1 MDKYY
6 NQYFI
11 LSSSCALTKGA
22 KRTLIQD
29 FQRSNADFVPNDYFS
44 LCNLL
49 NRHKISDVANGIE
62 EGSLPD
68 YYQFVDFMIEKE
80 YAFLSDNL
88 QTFPEISSEL
98 YEGENEI
105 NDAIIDIDEN
115 NIKEEKLD
123 IFLKELKKLHCTDL
137 QVKVYKYSDLS
148 KLHYL
153 LNKICNHIF
162 YYVELHL
169 SSSEQITYEDCCN
182 IILNYPSVTNIY
194 LYGATSNTSLDYNEN
209 TVGCYPLK
217 MGTVY
222 YVAANLDNNN
232 CGCISDY
239 SKIYRDAGFY
249 KMSNYSAPLWA

>member
-22 KRTLIQD
+22 SRTLIQD
-29 FQRSNADFVPNDYFS
+29 FQRSNADFVPNDYFN

-49 NRHKISDVANGIE
+49 NRHKISDVANEIE
-62 EGSLPD
+62 EESLPD

-153 LNKICNHIF
+153 LNP
-162 YYVELHL
+162 
-169 SSSEQITYEDCCN
+169 QIR
-182 IILNYPSVTNIY
+182 
-194 LYGATSNTSLDYNEN
+194 
-209 TVGCYPLK
+209 
-217 MGTVY
+217 
-222 YVAANLDNNN
+222 NL
-232 CGCISDY
+232 
-239 SKIYRDAGFY
+239 
-249 KMSNYSAPLWA
+249 